1 MKRIK
6 LLDQKCSEIL
16 KEFLI
21 YIVFVT
27 TLFVVTFSNLS
38 NSSIQYNTLF
48 QNTFVKQQTQ
58 NEIGLYDVR
67 IIFLIRT
74 LRTIIRMFNPIFL
87 RFKILLIF
95 GHGPR
100 IN

>member
-1 MKRIK
+1 MKYVDRKNNHCQEEGKFCEEDLIEMKRIK

-27 TLFVVTFSNLS
+27 TLSVVTFTNLS

-67 IIFLIRT
+67 IIRT
-74 LRTIIRMFNPIFL
+74 
-87 RFKILLIF
+87 
-95 GHGPR
+95 
-100 IN
+100 